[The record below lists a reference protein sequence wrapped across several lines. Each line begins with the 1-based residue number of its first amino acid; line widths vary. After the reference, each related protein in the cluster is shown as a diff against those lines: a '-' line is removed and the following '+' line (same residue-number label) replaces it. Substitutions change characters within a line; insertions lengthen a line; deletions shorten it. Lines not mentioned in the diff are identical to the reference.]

1 MNNSFT
7 GGVKNYVEWQ
17 RRGQYQYSD
26 DPCVS
31 FRHKEVEI
39 MRKLAVSSVYDLNID
54 EKLKLLVLLCNQMLM
69 LNAIRD
75 HMEDANDK

>member
-1 MNNSFT
+1 
-7 GGVKNYVEWQ
+7 
-17 RRGQYQYSD
+17 
-26 DPCVS
+26 
-31 FRHKEVEI
+31 